1 MQAAPF
7 SGPEHGAA
15 EERLGHERVIASAQ
29 AEGAVVAGT
38 PVEAGA
44 QRVVVVGRSVGEVF
58 T

>member
-44 QRVVVVGRSVGEVF
+44 QRVVVVGRSVGR
-58 T
+58 